1 MTFDIIRSSHAP
13 RPLGPYSQ
21 AVHAG
26 NLIFV
31 SGQLPLDRE
40 GALIGPGDIK
50 AQTKAVL
57 ANLSA
62 ILEAA
67 GSSVDKVVKTT
78 VFLADLD
85 DFTAMNEVYADIFTP
100 PYPARSTVQVVR
112 FPGRILLEIECIA
125 LS

>member
-1 MTFDIIRSSHAP
+1 MTFDIVLSPHAP

-21 AVHAG
+21 AVQAG

-31 SGQLPLDRE
+31 SGQLPLDGD
-40 GALIGPGDIK
+40 GALIGRGDIK

-62 ILEAA
+62 LLEAA
-67 GSSVDKVVKTT
+67 GSSLDKVVKTT

-85 DFTAMNEVYADIFTP
+85 DFTAMNEVYAGFFKP
-100 PYPARSTVQVVR
+100 PYPARSTVQVAR
-112 FPGRILLEIECIA
+112 FPAQILLEIECIA
-125 LS
+125 LF

>member
-1 MTFDIIRSSHAP
+1 MTVDIILSSHAP

-21 AVHAG
+21 AVHVG

-31 SGQLPLDRE
+31 SGQLPLDQE

-85 DFTAMNEVYADIFTP
+85 DFTAMNEVYADIFAP
-100 PYPARSTVQVVR
+100 PYPARSTVQVAR
-112 FPGRILLEIECIA
+112 FPGQILLEIECIA